1 MQKDSYNIIQIKQST
16 RQCYT
21 NTQMIVIINRTTAID
36 KTSLVPKMQARKMI
50 EFKIQSKMFS
60 CINIYNIQ
68 LIIHNLLNV

>member
-1 MQKDSYNIIQIKQST
+1 MQRWLTCPYHQYAVYSTFVQITYGFTVPNDTWRRLRS
-16 RQCYT
+16 
-21 NTQMIVIINRTTAID
+21 TTAID

-68 LIIHNLLNV
+68 